1 MLVIIR
7 NAPDTAEGRRGIKIA
22 QSVNADV
29 VLLQNG
35 VYFAK
40 KEAIEEF
47 WGKMYVLQD
56 DAKLR
61 GVRTFDETK
70 KIETISY
77 DGIVDLMAGADK
89 VYGLF

>member
-7 NAPDTAEGRRGIKIA
+7 NAPDTAEGKRGIKIA
-22 QSVNADV
+22 QSLNADI

-40 KEAIEEF
+40 KDVIEDF
-47 WGKMYVLQD
+47 WGTIYVLRD

-61 GVRTFDETK
+61 GVRTYDETK
-70 KIETISY
+70 KTENITY
-77 DGIVDLMAGADK
+77 DSLVDLMAGADK
-89 VYGLF
+89 VCGLF

>member
-7 NAPDTAEGRRGIKIA
+7 SAPDSAEGRRGIKIA
-22 QSVNADV
+22 RSVNADIAF
-29 VLLQNG
+29 LQNG

-40 KEAIEEF
+40 KDASEDF
-47 WGKMYVLQD
+47 GGKVYVLQD

-61 GVRTFDETK
+61 GVRTYDDAK
-70 KIETISY
+70 RIENITY
-77 DGIVDLMAGADK
+77 DGLIDLMAEADK